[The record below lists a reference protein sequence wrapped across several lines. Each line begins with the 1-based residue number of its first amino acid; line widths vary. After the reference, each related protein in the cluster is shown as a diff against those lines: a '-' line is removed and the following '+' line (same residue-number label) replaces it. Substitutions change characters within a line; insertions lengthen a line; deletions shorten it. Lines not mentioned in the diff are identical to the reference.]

1 LAKHKVKPTEFE
13 QVMNSNP
20 MDRDYELADDEERF
34 RSIGVTNGGRI
45 LSALW
50 TIRNGKIRAITGLMR
65 PWRTRKHFWKRS
77 R

>member
-34 RSIGVTNGGRI
+34 RSIGVLESPTE
-45 LSALW
+45 A
-50 TIRNGKIRAITGLMR
+50 AY
-65 PWRTRKHFWKRS
+65 
-77 R
+77 